1 MSEKYWFKVPES
13 SEQQVMPPLFPAK
26 MHKEKTLPA
35 PGCLRD
41 KNKQHRKVIW
51 DYLSGLFGSKPMM
64 ICNDISVAPR
74 LDSTNFIQC

>member
-1 MSEKYWFKVPES
+1 MSEKYWFEVPES

-41 KNKQHRKVIW
+41 KSKQQSNFGIT
-51 DYLSGLFGSKPMM
+51 YLVYLEVSL
-64 ICNDISVAPR
+64 
-74 LDSTNFIQC
+74 